1 MNMDHIQRI
10 REESPTMAKRTFL
23 NHAARGPLHGK
34 TVEAIQHYTKCWG
47 EFDFEESDQKKKDS
61 RVQFGKL
68 INASEEE
75 ILFTPDVTAGS
86 RLAANLINYEKDSN
100 IVCYWNDYVAQ
111 VYQALFLKKTKG
123 IEYRPVP
130 DRKNKVLPEEFA
142 QKVDNNTKLVL
153 LSHVQ
158 WLSGFKADVKEIAKI
173 AHENDALIVID
184 SIQSSGAMVNDVK
197 NWGVD
202 FLTCGTAKWL
212 LGPNQAGW
220 FYMKK
225 KLIKEFDPPFASYQG
240 VELDNYDEIYW
251 NVNNMV
257 YMENIFKYM
266 DVNPSDFLYAVASGG
281 MSIIL
286 EFGIK
291 NVQKR
296 ILQLTDYLINELQK
310 LGDFEFVTPL
320 EREYRSGVV
329 NVRVPKNV
337 EIAKKLK
344 EDNIIVSS
352 RYGGLRISP
361 HFYNN
366 EEDIDKLI
374 TGLKKHLA

>member
-1 MNMDHIQRI
+1 VNLNYIHRI
-10 REESPTMAKRTFL
+10 REASPTIAKRTFL

-34 TVEAIQHYTKCWG
+34 TAEAIQHYAKCWG
-47 EFDFEESDQKKKDS
+47 EFDFEESDQKKQDS
-61 RVQFGKL
+61 RVQFSKL

-75 ILFTPDVTAGS
+75 VLFTPDVTAGS
-86 RLAANLINYEKDSN
+86 RLAANLITYDKDSN
-100 IVCYWNDYVAQ
+100 IVCYWNDYVSQ
-111 VYQALFLKKTKG
+111 VYQALFMKKTKG

-130 DRKNKVLPEEFA
+130 DRKNIVLPEEFA

-158 WLSGFKADVKEIAKI
+158 WLSGFKADIKEIAKI
-173 AHENDALIVID
+173 AHENDALIVVD
-184 SIQSSGAMVNDVK
+184 SIQSSGAMINDVK
-197 NWGVD
+197 SWDID

-225 KLIKEFDPPFASYQG
+225 KLIKEFDPPFAGYQG
-240 VELDNYDEIYW
+240 VKLDNYDEPYW
-251 NVNNMV
+251 NVNDMV
-257 YMENIFKYM
+257 YMDNIFRYM

-281 MSIIL
+281 MDIIL

-296 ILQLTDYLINELQK
+296 ILQLTDYLINELQQ